1 MTTTPAE
8 THASPPRRA
17 GRLAAHDR
25 PTPLAAVL
33 AFVFFNSLSS
43 GVGTTAFAFVAESAF
58 GFGPTENYALGLV
71 QGVTYIVGALAVGP
85 VLRRLLARLAWLTG
99 RGVLAGL
106 LVALGAGCAMPL
118 TVRGL
123 TGGEGGA
130 WTIWVL
136 IGLYSLLTGVLW
148 PLCESFLSGGR
159 SGRRLVSAVGLF
171 NIAWSSALVVTFWI
185 IGPLVSRYPLE
196 VVAGS
201 GVIHVLSGALLP
213 LFNRDPGHHGAH
225 VHTPHPP
232 VYRDL
237 LRLMR
242 IELPAS
248 YLVYSALGP
257 YLPAAL
263 EGMGVAESWRTPI
276 VATWLAT
283 RVITFAVLERWH
295 GWHGTWSSPI
305 VGGVLLLAGFALTL
319 LSPALLAPGAALP
332 AFVVGLGVF
341 GVGMGTIY
349 SAAIYY
355 AMEVGAAEVE
365 AGGTHEA
372 LIGLGYGGGPICGLF
387 AAGLVRAGVIEARL
401 LPVTVVIAVAVVTT
415 PVIGYAIVRAHA
427 RRRKGVERH

>member
-1 MTTTPAE
+1 MTTPPAE
-8 THASPPRRA
+8 ATASPPRA
-17 GRLAAHDR
+17 GRGSAHDR

-85 VLRRLLARLAWLTG
+85 VLRRLLARLAWLSG

-106 LVALGAGCAMPL
+106 LAALGLACAMPL
-118 TVRGL
+118 GVRTLG
-123 TGGEGGA
+123 GGEGGE

-136 IGLYSLLTGVLW
+136 IGVYSLLTGVLW
-148 PLCESFLSGGR
+148 PMCESFLSGGR
-159 SGRRLVSAVGLF
+159 SGRTLVSAVGLF
-171 NIAWSSALVVTFWI
+171 NIAWSSALVLTFWI
-185 IGPLVSRYPLE
+185 IGPLVSRFPLE

-201 GVIHVLSGALLP
+201 GVIHVLSGVLLP
-213 LFNRDPGHHGAH
+213 LFNADPGHHDAH

-237 LRLMR
+237 LKLLR
-242 IELPAS
+242 IQLPAS

-263 EGMGVAESWRTPI
+263 GALGVADAWRTPI
-276 VATWLAT
+276 VATWLGT
-283 RVITFAVLERWH
+283 RVLTFAVLERWH
-295 GWHGTWSSPI
+295 GWHGKWSSPI
-305 VGGVLLLAGFALTL
+305 AGGVLLLVGFALTL
-319 LSPALLAPGAALP
+319 LSPALLAPGVALP

-355 AMEVGAAEVE
+355 AMEVGSAEVE

-372 LIGLGYGGGPICGLF
+372 LIGLGYGGGPICGLL
-387 AAGLVRAGVIEARL
+387 AAGLVRAGVIEERL
-401 LPVTVVIAVAVVTT
+401 LPVTVVVAVAVVTT
-415 PVIGYAIVRAHA
+415 PVIGWAVARAA
-427 RRRKGVERH
+427 SRRRGG